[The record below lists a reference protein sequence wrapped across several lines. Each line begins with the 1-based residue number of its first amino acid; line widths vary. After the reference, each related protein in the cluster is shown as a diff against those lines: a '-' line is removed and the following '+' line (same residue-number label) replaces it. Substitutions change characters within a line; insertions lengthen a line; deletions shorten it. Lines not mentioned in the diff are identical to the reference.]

1 LRSDKHETRFGGRI
15 AGFDP
20 CLRSDKHA
28 DPRKQIQA
36 TRRPLRHCAGNLP
49 PTVNIGYPAAVRASR
64 LVNLLLLLQSRG
76 GMTAAELARELE
88 VSVRTVH
95 RDVEELSA
103 AGVPIY
109 AERGPL
115 GGIRLVDGYR
125 TRLTGMTAEEAEA
138 LFLAGMPGP
147 AAQLG
152 LGTVVAAAQLKVMAA
167 LPPELR
173 SRASRLLER
182 FHLDAAGWFQAEE
195 PVPHLATVAE
205 AVWEGQRI
213 AIVYE
218 RGDGPVERVL
228 GPLGLV
234 LKGGV
239 WYLVAAA
246 TDGQV
251 RTYRGSRIEECRL
264 LDEPVDRPEAF
275 DLATYWAESSA
286 AYEREAPRVEVV
298 VRIAPNRLGRL
309 AAFVGERVVDRAER
323 LEVEDP
329 DGWIHL
335 RLRLGWPNDVHGQL
349 LAVGSSLE
357 VLEPR
362 EVRERLLATAGRVV
376 ARYGEASVR
385 AAELS
390 VRDAD

>member
-1 LRSDKHETRFGGRI
+1 M
-15 AGFDP
+15 
-20 CLRSDKHA
+20 
-28 DPRKQIQA
+28 
-36 TRRPLRHCAGNLP
+36 
-49 PTVNIGYPAAVRASR
+49 RASR

-138 LFLAGMPGP
+138 LFLSGLPGP

-173 SRASRLLER
+173 SRASRLVER
-182 FHLDAAGWFQAEE
+182 FHLDVTGWFHTAD
-195 PVPHLATVAE
+195 PVPFLSTVAE
-205 AVWEGQRI
+205 AVWAGRRVRI
-213 AIVYE
+213 LYE
-218 RGDGPVERVL
+218 RGDRRVERDV

-234 LKGGV
+234 LKAGI
-239 WYLVAAA
+239 WYVVASTA
-246 TDGQV
+246 DGQI
-251 RTYRGSRIEECRL
+251 RTYRGSRIEGCEV
-264 LDEPVDRPEAF
+264 LDEAVERPPGF
-275 DLATYWAESSA
+275 DLATHWAESSA
-286 AYEREAPRVEVV
+286 AYERESPKVEVV
-298 VRIAPNRLGRL
+298 VRLAPNRLGRL
-309 AAFVGERVVDRAER
+309 ASFVGERAVETAER
-323 LEVEDP
+323 LDVEDP
-329 DGWIHL
+329 DGWLHL
-335 RLRLGWPNDVHGQL
+335 RLRLSWPEDVHGQL

-362 EVRERLLATAGRVV
+362 EVRERVMATAGRVV
-376 ARYGEASVR
+376 ARYSTGSATGSTGR
-385 AAELS
+385 SATDAARETG
-390 VRDAD
+390 